1 MPASHHSVF
10 TGRMP
15 FLSPNQQRQSTE
27 SKCRPVGIFV
37 NIPYNSI
44 TNRSLRT
51 FVQFGCSFAAF
62 QLSKFYWRR
71 TKLYQSP
78 ILRLYQNFRAV
89 PPDPAATHRT
99 ARADPSSQRKLFS
112 SSQPNI
118 RLNMAKIKT
127 RSSAT
132 ADEPREELF
141 ISVENLLKLHNWC
154 RNKLYSKST
163 TNRSNGL
170 TALRLT
176 DVE

>member
-1 MPASHHSVF
+1 MPAFHHSVF

-15 FLSPNQQRQSTE
+15 FLSPDQQRQSTE
-27 SKCRPVGIFV
+27 SKCKPVGIFV

-118 RLNMAKIKT
+118 RLNMAKNKNKKLCY
-127 RSSAT
+127 RRRT
-132 ADEPREELF
+132 ARRA

-154 RNKLYSKST
+154 KNKLYSKST